1 MGRNNKDFHEGKTHE
16 VTWDNTRGEPFK
28 LTDETD
34 QKKTGKKIAA
44 LPDIWRP
51 ANGVKWKAESTL
63 NEDVENATDSYQ
75 VEAAH
80 NKHNPRPK
88 GPHADEVDKARK
100 KGPLTIT
107 TQYLD
112 SQDDK

>member
-1 MGRNNKDFHEGKTHE
+1 MGRNNKDFH
-16 VTWDNTRGEPFK
+16 DARGVQELLNDSMGLANDFVSKYTPNA
-28 LTDETD
+28 
-34 QKKTGKKIAA
+34 QKKKDA
-44 LPDIWRP
+44 L
-51 ANGVKWKAESTL
+51 S
-63 NEDVENATDSYQ
+63 EDVENATDSYQ

-88 GPHADEVDKARK
+88 GPHADEVDEARK

-107 TQYLD
+107 TQYID

>member
-1 MGRNNKDFHEGKTHE
+1 MPRNNKDARSGLGREDLPGFEGTMGMLDHFVSKYTPNAQE
-16 VTWDNTRGEPFK
+16 
-28 LTDETD
+28 
-34 QKKTGKKIAA
+34 KKDA
-44 LPDIWRP
+44 LSEDI
-51 ANGVKWKAESTL
+51 
-63 NEDVENATDSYQ
+63 ENATDSYQ

-88 GPHADEVDKARK
+88 GPHSDALEAASKN
-100 KGPLTIT
+100 GGLTFT

>member
-1 MGRNNKDFHEGKTHE
+1 MPRNNKDARSGLGREDLPGFEGTMGMLDDFVSKYTP
-16 VTWDNTRGEPFK
+16 NA
-28 LTDETD
+28 
-34 QKKTGKKIAA
+34 QKKKDA
-44 LPDIWRP
+44 L
-51 ANGVKWKAESTL
+51 S
-63 NEDVENATDSYQ
+63 EDVENATDSYQ

-88 GPHADEVDKARK
+88 GPHADEVDEARK

-107 TQYLD
+107 TQYID